1 MSMEA
6 TENKCAPSTHQKKA
20 KKLKKLRR
28 WQITVS
34 LLAIAVMGWGVIQ
47 VVCLFLN
54 YKRTEVSNDAHKIRA
69 HGDRYLS
76 MYFLPYNA
84 I

>member
-34 LLAIAVMGWGVIQ
+34 LLSLIHI
-47 VVCLFLN
+47 
-54 YKRTEVSNDAHKIRA
+54 
-69 HGDRYLS
+69 
-76 MYFLPYNA
+76 
-84 I
+84 